1 MNRYINFVLRHP
13 IAVLIFLA
21 LTTAVLTPGM
31 MKLEFDNSIEAFM
44 PLNDPDYIYYN
55 SVKDLHGDNGRFVIM
70 AISDEDLWS
79 PETFQKIDSLL
90 VDLEEYEEF
99 DGEVELRRMEKF
111 ETILSK
117 GSVQFGEMVTIFDD
131 DPSFARFLKRKGK
144 KLFGTIDYLKEGHLK
159 RLKKEIVKAHDFKKL
174 ELIDAIISPL
184 TAKDISGESDTLETY
199 DLIEKDSEGRRILPS
214 SREEFDGFRQKLER
228 NPAFE
233 QGIYARDGESGKIT
247 DFAVIVKF
255 VNMEDQDPIVREV
268 KEIVAGHDGLDI
280 VITGVPVVNISMHT
294 YMQSDLFILTPIVL
308 FVVIIVFY
316 FNFRSVRGIIL
327 PFFTLGMAEL
337 WLFGLMGY
345 FGYKITPLGI
355 SLPPLLIAV
364 GSSYSIHILNQYY
377 ADFDM
382 ISKEGKM
389 AGLLHSMSHIS
400 LTVLL
405 AGLTTFIA
413 FITLTTSRIDAIREW
428 GFLSAVGVTFAV
440 LISSSLIPA
449 CLKLMPHKMPS
460 LLLGK
465 DRALKKTIVDRIVE
479 LFTKGAIIHHRKVVV
494 TVFLLLVVS
503 VIGISRLEVETT
515 FMSYFKE
522 NDPVRKDGRFIG
534 EKFGG
539 GVGFNILI
547 DSGEI
552 DGVKSPQFLAM
563 VEDLREWLIG
573 AENDDLNIGRTDS
586 FTDLIKTMHM
596 AMNNDDSAMFKIP
609 ESRSDI
615 ADYLELYSGEDDDSD
630 GRFDEFEPFV
640 DLDFTTLNLLTR
652 MHGKRDLLLG
662 TAVTKHTVKSI
673 SDYLNEHLPESYS
686 YKITGFPSMEIK
698 LVNYVIMGQLKS
710 LLYSLIVVGIIV
722 ALLFSHIKV
731 GPLAL
736 IPMSVAV
743 IINFGIM
750 GWLGIKLDMATS
762 IIAAVTIGIG
772 VDDTIHFLNTFRYNR
787 VRGYS
792 VDETIA
798 RTSAVSGKAIVFTS
812 LALIFGHLVLIVSNF
827 IPVILFGVLMAGT
840 MIATTIGALLV
851 LPSVIK
857 LTAIELSIYEP
868 KTAVGRYLNM
878 GRIFGLEQ
886 EDQ

>member
-13 IAVLIFLA
+13 IALLIFLV
-21 LTTAVLTPGM
+21 LVTAVLAPGM
-31 MKLEFDNSIEAFM
+31 MRLEFDNSIEAFM
-44 PLNDPDYIYYN
+44 PLDDPDYIYYN

-79 PETFQKIDSLL
+79 LETFQKIDALL
-90 VDLEEYEEF
+90 VDIEEYEEF
-99 DGEVELRRMEKF
+99 DGHGESRRMERF
-111 ETILSK
+111 ETLLS
-117 GSVQFGEMVTIFDD
+117 GGVVQFGELVSLFDN
-131 DPSFARFLKRKGK
+131 DPAFARFLQRKGK
-144 KLFGTIDYLKEGHLK
+144 KLSGTIDYLNEGHLK
-159 RLKKEIVKAHDFKKL
+159 RLKKEIVRATEFKRL
-174 ELIDAIISPL
+174 ELIDGIISPF
-184 TAKDISGESDTLETY
+184 TAKDISGEKDTLETY
-199 DLIEKDSEGRRILPS
+199 GLIEKDNEGRRILPS
-214 SREEFDGFRQKLER
+214 TNEQIHSFRQKLER

-233 QGIYARDGESGKIT
+233 QGIYARDVKKGKIT

-268 KEIVAGHDGLDI
+268 KEIVAGHDDLDI

-294 YMQSDLFILTPIVL
+294 YMQSDLFLLTPIVL
-308 FVVIIVFY
+308 LVVILVFY
-316 FNFRSVRGIIL
+316 FNFRSVRGVIL

-345 FGYKITPLGI
+345 LGYKITPLGI

-377 ADFDM
+377 SDFDM
-382 ISKEGKM
+382 ISEEGKM
-389 AGLLHSMSHIS
+389 GGLLHSMSHIS

-413 FITLTTSRIDAIREW
+413 FITLTTSRIAAIREW
-428 GFLSAVGVTFAV
+428 GFLSAVGVIFAV
-440 LISSSLIPA
+440 VISSSLIPA
-449 CLKLMPHKMPS
+449 CLTLMPHKRPS

-465 DRALKKTIVDRIVE
+465 EGAVKRTIVDRIVE
-479 LFTKGAIIHHRKVVV
+479 LFTQGAIIHHRKVVV
-494 TVFLLLVVS
+494 AVFLILVVS

-522 NDPVRKDGRFIG
+522 DDPVRKDGRFIG

-547 DSGEI
+547 DSGEV
-552 DGVKSPQFLAM
+552 DGVKNPQFLAV
-563 VEDLREWLIG
+563 VEDLREWLVND
-573 AENDDLNIGRTDS
+573 ENDDLNIGRTDS

-596 AMNNDDSAMFKIP
+596 AMNNDDSTMFRIP
-609 ESRSDI
+609 AAKNDI
-615 ADYLELYSGEDDDSD
+615 ADYLEIYSGDDDDSD

-640 DLDFTTLNLLTR
+640 DFDFRTLNLLTR
-652 MHGKRDLLLG
+652 MHGKGDLLLG
-662 TAVTKHTVKSI
+662 TAVTKHTVQSI
-673 SDYLNEHLPESYS
+673 SDYLDEHLPDSYS
-686 YKITGFPSMEIK
+686 YRITGFPSMEIK
-698 LVNYVIMGQLKS
+698 LVNYVIQGQLKS

-722 ALLFSHIKV
+722 VLLFNHIKV

-736 IPMSVAV
+736 IPMCVAV

-787 VRGYS
+787 ARGYS

-812 LALIFGHLVLIVSNF
+812 LALIFGHFVLVVSSF

-857 LTAIELSIYEP
+857 VTAIELSIYEP
-868 KTAVGRYLNM
+868 KTAVGRYLNI